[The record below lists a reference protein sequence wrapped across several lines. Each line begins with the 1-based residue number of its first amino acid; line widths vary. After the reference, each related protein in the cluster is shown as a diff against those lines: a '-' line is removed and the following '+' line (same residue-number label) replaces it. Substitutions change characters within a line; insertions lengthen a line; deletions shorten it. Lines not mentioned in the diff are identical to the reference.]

1 MSFVQLPAYR
11 MYWSKETR
19 YPPVADVMSINR
31 YKLLSEYLHASNN
44 LEKDKPENV
53 GNKLFKIQPVL
64 DHVRQNCL
72 LVKPEVVHSIDEQII
87 LAKTKYSGIRQY
99 NPKKPTKWGFKNFVR
114 AGASGIMYDFFL
126 YQGKDGC
133 LLYTSDAA
141 DE

>member
-53 GNKLFKIQPVL
+53 GNRW
-64 DHVRQNCL
+64 D
-72 LVKPEVVHSIDEQII
+72 VHS
-87 LAKTKYSGIRQY
+87 
-99 NPKKPTKWGFKNFVR
+99 R
-114 AGASGIMYDFFL
+114 AR
-126 YQGKDGC
+126 
-133 LLYTSDAA
+133 
-141 DE
+141 